1 MRIMGIE
8 LQIAMIIG
16 ALLALGIVLH
26 GAIKLNL
33 NIKYAV
39 VWICWALF
47 ILLIGIF
54 PDIAQFISS
63 LLGIATVS
71 NLVFLLMMAILYA
84 LSYYAYIK
92 ISRMNEEIKRLG
104 YEVAMLKK
112 EREDEKQ

>member
-39 VWICWALF
+39 V
-47 ILLIGIF
+47 
-54 PDIAQFISS
+54 
-63 LLGIATVS
+63 
-71 NLVFLLMMAILYA
+71 
-84 LSYYAYIK
+84 
-92 ISRMNEEIKRLG
+92 
-104 YEVAMLKK
+104 LKK